1 MSLQDRIQN
10 PSANQATAIP
20 IHVFTA
26 AFSLWV
32 RGAIDAARLQAAFG
46 LDAGETNQAQSLK
59 IVYDAAT
66 SAGKVDFLLKLESA
80 GVLFEQGIIS
90 AGEYASIMGL

>member
-10 PSANQATAIP
+10 PLADQATAIS

-32 RGAIDAARLQAAFG
+32 RGAIDAARLQAAVG
-46 LDAGETNQAQSLK
+46 LDAGEVIQVQSLK
-59 IVYDAAT
+59 TVYDADTA
-66 SAGKVDFLLKLESA
+66 AGKVDFLLKLESA